1 MMANTIGRVWLPT
14 PKTIQRWGSSQPSLP
29 IIIVFLEKHID
40 TVLTDRHMFTR
51 LLLLFVFLAEAHLIV
66 EEAVLAVDESHNVFP
81 ECAPVLFIIF

>member
-1 MMANTIGRVWLPT
+1 MANAIGRVWLPS

-51 LLLLFVFLAEAHLIV
+51 LLLFFISLAEAHLIV
-66 EEAVLAVDESHNVFP
+66 EEAVLAVYEGHNVFP
-81 ECAPVLFIIF
+81 ECASVFFIIF